1 MGKKWR
7 MRHMRALETE
17 RGREG
22 MAFIVTRAM
31 SGLIYIKS
39 LLSLSALAF
48 SFIYSCTALFLL
60 HAKSKPQSRSEWAD
74 PGVLN
79 MALVLQSPLLLS
91 FWGRSE
97 VHLKRYKPCK
107 TQNDERN
114 MDSCRFNSVMNQ
126 SRCSFLTSHVLSP
139 HSPPSE

>member
-1 MGKKWR
+1 

-91 FWGRSE
+91 F
-97 VHLKRYKPCK
+97 
-107 TQNDERN
+107 
-114 MDSCRFNSVMNQ
+114 
-126 SRCSFLTSHVLSP
+126 
-139 HSPPSE
+139 